1 MMVIIFI
8 KKCRTKYKR
17 FNINLRFTFPIFERY
32 EVSYFVDRYK
42 HKYNKNQREYQASS
56 SLPINF
62 LAKRINLITSNH
74 DIIRNLIVF
83 EDKYRN

>member
-8 KKCRTKYKR
+8 KKWRTNYQR
-17 FNINLRFTFPIFERY
+17 LNINLRFSLSIFEEY
-32 EVSYFVDRYK
+32 EVSYLVDRYK

-56 SLPINF
+56 YLPINF
-62 LAKRINLITSNH
+62 LANRIDLITSNH